1 MVLRL
6 WYRQAL
12 PTSIRY
18 TPSSPN
24 CAIPLI
30 LRSSHKTMSGRKNAL
45 GSYWR
50 TLAYSGAISCPR
62 MMWIHFSIF
71 WLTASLVRCLG
82 LCRWRGETNYNF
94 CASNMLCYV
103 NPKIC
108 VVLEH
113 LVYDPQSV
121 QVMID
126 GLQDDYV
133 RTLILDK
140 VQSWA
145 SEHFIAHDTNAQP
158 FHAHWVQA
166 ELMVQDLGGINKA
179 PQPPN

>member
-1 MVLRL
+1 
-6 WYRQAL
+6 
-12 PTSIRY
+12 
-18 TPSSPN
+18 
-24 CAIPLI
+24 
-30 LRSSHKTMSGRKNAL
+30 
-45 GSYWR
+45 
-50 TLAYSGAISCPR
+50 
-62 MMWIHFSIF
+62 
-71 WLTASLVRCLG
+71 
-82 LCRWRGETNYNF
+82 
-94 CASNMLCYV
+94 MLCDV

-121 QVMID
+121 QVIID

-145 SEHFIAHDTNAQP
+145 SEHFIAHDTKAQP